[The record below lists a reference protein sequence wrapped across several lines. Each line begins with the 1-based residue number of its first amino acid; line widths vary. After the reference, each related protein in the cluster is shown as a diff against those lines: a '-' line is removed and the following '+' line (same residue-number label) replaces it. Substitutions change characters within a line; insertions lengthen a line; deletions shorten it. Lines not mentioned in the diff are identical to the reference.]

1 MSYYKTGNVTIN
13 TMGLSNTVLTGVGG
27 NGTWWGTPSSTSATT
42 YTINP
47 SNVNPASVL
56 INENGITM
64 KDESDIMFGGKSLK
78 KRLDAI
84 EARLAILDPNIQ
96 FEAEWDKLKQLGD
109 EYRALEQVIK
119 EKMAAW
125 DILKR
130 E

>member
-13 TMGLSNTVLTGVGG
+13 TMGTSNTVLTGTGG
-27 NGTWWGTPSSTSATT
+27 NGTWWGAPTSATT

-64 KDESDIMFGGKSLK
+64 KDESDIIFGGKSLK
-78 KRLDAI
+78 KTLEAI
-84 EARLAILDPNIQ
+84 ESRLAILDPNVK
-96 FEAEWDKLKQLGD
+96 FEAEWDELKQLGD
-109 EYRALEQVIK
+109 EYRALEQVLK
-119 EKMAAW
+119 EKMATW